1 MTHRKLKPCRKC
13 QVTPTEERVELYGIM
28 QIKISC
34 PQCGLSVYAPP
45 TAKISISD
53 RWNRINSRRSSASDF
68 RLLTQAKRSEMA
80 EQADFADL
88 INSRNTPIGYLAE
101 ECHNGT
107 PYEELY

>member
-1 MTHRKLKPCRKC
+1 MWYEMLHSLMLALPN
-13 QVTPTEERVELYGIM
+13 G
-28 QIKISC
+28 
-34 PQCGLSVYAPP
+34 G
-45 TAKISISD
+45 
-53 RWNRINSRRSSASDF
+53 DF
-68 RLLTQAKRSEMA
+68 RLLTQAKRAEMA